1 LIGDGSGEIR
11 GLFLAMNSRRFIF
24 VAATVAVLQLWSAS
38 AGAHQRSGG
47 GSHTGIAIEEISH
60 GEMIMIAEYRDR
72 IIDLASSATDTNER
86 FRRLLN
92 YAQIQHVYCL
102 WGRIPGGVT
111 DEASPFNEC
120 SHAYLAA
127 TKAVLL
133 SMRSMAGEAAEAEA
147 IVSAI
152 DKGMVL
158 RGLALITCQF
168 SGEAFNTADVVRP
181 SWKDVPLHPASM
193 ATLTAVAALLLA
205 AGYCLRRLLR
215 HQSPE

>member
-1 LIGDGSGEIR
+1 MIAL
-11 GLFLAMNSRRFIF
+11 
-24 VAATVAVLQLWSAS
+24 LQLWPLAAS
-38 AGAHQRSGG
+38 AHLRSSNGPR
-47 GSHTGIAIEEISH
+47 TGIAIAEISH

-72 IIDLASSATDTNER
+72 IIDLAARATDTNEP
-86 FRRLLN
+86 FRRVLN
-92 YAQIQHVYCL
+92 YAQIQHAYCL
-102 WGRIPGGVT
+102 WGKMPGGVT

-133 SMRSMAGEAAEAEA
+133 SMRSMGGEAVEAET

-152 DKGMVL
+152 DAGMVL

-168 SGEAFNTADVVRP
+168 SGEAFNTADVIRP

-193 ATLTAVAALLLA
+193 ATLTALA
-205 AGYCLRRLLR
+205 AAILALVYCGRRLLR
-215 HQSPE
+215 WIAP